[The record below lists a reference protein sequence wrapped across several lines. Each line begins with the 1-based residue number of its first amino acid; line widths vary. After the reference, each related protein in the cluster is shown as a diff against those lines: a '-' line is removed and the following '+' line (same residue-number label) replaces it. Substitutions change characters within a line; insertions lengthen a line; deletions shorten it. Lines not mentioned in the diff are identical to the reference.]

1 MYSKVKIF
9 GHPIHPMVVAYP
21 IALYTATL
29 VAFII
34 AAARNGDVFWFRV
47 AVVAN
52 IAGVI
57 MAAVA
62 ALPGF
67 IDWAIGIPTG
77 SPAKGHGLRHMLL
90 NVTALVLFLINAIV
104 HTGQWSSSQRDTG
117 WGIALALVG
126 VVCTVGA
133 GFFGWTMIQDD
144 HVGVALSPAQER
156 LEPTVAGVQDS
167 TLRTPR
173 AGAPSGS
180 A

>member
-1 MYSKVKIF
+1 MYSKVKLL

-34 AAARNGDVFWFRV
+34 FAAGGDLFWFRV

-52 IAGVI
+52 IGGVI

-67 IDWAIGIPTG
+67 IDWALGIPAG
-77 SPAKGHGLRHMLL
+77 SPAKSHGLSHMIL
-90 NVTALVLFLINAIV
+90 NVIALVLFIINAV
-104 HTGQWSSSQRDTG
+104 AHASQWTAAHPDKV
-117 WGIALALVG
+117 WGLVLAVVG
-126 VVCTVGA
+126 VLCTIGA

-144 HVGVALSPAQER
+144 HVGIAFSPEQAQR
-156 LEPTVAGVQDS
+156 DQAGQH
-167 TLRTPR
+167 L
-173 AGAPSGS
+173 A
-180 A
+180 

>member
-1 MYSKVKIF
+1 MYSKVKVF

-34 AAARNGDVFWFRV
+34 AAARGGDVFWFRV

-67 IDWAIGIPTG
+67 VDWAVGIPTD

-90 NVTALVLFLINAIV
+90 NVTALVLFIIDAIV
-104 HTGQWSSSQRDTG
+104 HASQWSSTARDTG
-117 WGIALALVG
+117 WGILLALIG

-156 LEPTVAGVQDS
+156 LEPGGAANQDA

-173 AGAPSGS
+173 TGAPSGS

>member
-9 GHPIHPMVVAYP
+9 GHPIHPMLIAYP

-34 AAARNGDVFWFRV
+34 AAARGGDVFWFRV

-67 IDWAIGIPTG
+67 IDWALGIPAE

-104 HTGQWSSSQRDTG
+104 HAGQWSSSQRDTG
-117 WGIALALVG
+117 WGIVLALVG
-126 VVCTVGA
+126 VLCTVGA

-144 HVGVALSPAQER
+144 HVGVALSPEQER
-156 LEPTVAGVQDS
+156 LEPTVAGVQDG
-167 TLRTPR
+167 TLRRPR
-173 AGAPSGS
+173 AGAP
-180 A
+180 